1 MPASLYQCDSSAV
14 YSSAVQF
21 DHRNECLVDIRIR
34 FGRAVR
40 RIREEQ
46 GINQEE
52 AAERCGLHRTYYSGI
67 ERGVRNVSLVNIEKV
82 AKGLKTSLPHLFS
95 RV

>member
-1 MPASLYQCDSSAV
+1 MPL
-14 YSSAVQF
+14 
-21 DHRNECLVDIRIR
+21 DIRIR
-34 FGRAVR
+34 FGRAIR

-67 ERGVRNVSLVNIEKV
+67 ERGVRNVSLVNIERIG
-82 AKGLKTSLPHLFS
+82 KGLKTSLDELF
-95 RV
+95 RRA

>member
-1 MPASLYQCDSSAV
+1 MPL
-14 YSSAVQF
+14 
-21 DHRNECLVDIRIR
+21 DIRIR
-34 FGRAVR
+34 FGRAIR

-46 GINQEE
+46 EINQEE

-82 AKGLKTSLPHLFS
+82 AKGLKTSLPDLFH
-95 RV
+95 RL

>member
-1 MPASLYQCDSSAV
+1 MPL
-14 YSSAVQF
+14 
-21 DHRNECLVDIRIR
+21 DIRIR
-34 FGRAVR
+34 FGRAIR

-67 ERGVRNVSLVNIEKV
+67 ERGVRNVSLVNIERV
-82 AKGLKTSLPHLFS
+82 AKGLKTSLSDLFH
-95 RV
+95 RL

>member
-1 MPASLYQCDSSAV
+1 MPL
-14 YSSAVQF
+14 
-21 DHRNECLVDIRIR
+21 DIRIR
-34 FGRAVR
+34 FGRAIR

-67 ERGVRNVSLVNIEKV
+67 ERGVRNVSLVNIERV
-82 AKGLKTSLPHLFS
+82 AKGLKMNLPGLFE

>member
-1 MPASLYQCDSSAV
+1 MPL
-14 YSSAVQF
+14 
-21 DHRNECLVDIRIR
+21 DIRIR
-34 FGRAVR
+34 FGRAIR

-67 ERGVRNVSLVNIEKV
+67 ERGVRNVSLLNIERI
-82 AKGLKTSLPHLFS
+82 AKGLKTALPRLFE
-95 RV
+95 RI

>member
-1 MPASLYQCDSSAV
+1 MPL
-14 YSSAVQF
+14 
-21 DHRNECLVDIRIR
+21 DIRVR
-34 FGRAVR
+34 FGRALR

-67 ERGVRNVSLVNIEKV
+67 ERGVRNVSLINIEKV
-82 AKGLKTSLPHLFS
+82 AKGLKTTLPDLFR

>member
-1 MPASLYQCDSSAV
+1 MPL
-14 YSSAVQF
+14 
-21 DHRNECLVDIRIR
+21 DIRIR
-34 FGRAVR
+34 FGRAIR

-46 GINQEE
+46 RINQEE
-52 AAERCGLHRTYYSGI
+52 AADRCGLHRTYYSGI

-82 AKGLKTSLPHLFS
+82 AKGLKTSLPELFK

>member
-1 MPASLYQCDSSAV
+1 MP
-14 YSSAVQF
+14 
-21 DHRNECLVDIRIR
+21 VDIRIR
-34 FGRAVR
+34 FGRAIR

-67 ERGVRNVSLVNIEKV
+67 ERGVRNVSVVNIERI
-82 AKGLKTSLPHLFS
+82 AKGLKTSLPGLFE

>member
-1 MPASLYQCDSSAV
+1 MPI
-14 YSSAVQF
+14 
-21 DHRNECLVDIRIR
+21 DIRIR
-34 FGRAVR
+34 FGRAIR

-67 ERGVRNVSLVNIEKV
+67 ERGVRNVSVVNIERI
-82 AKGLKTSLPHLFS
+82 ARGLKTSLPRLFE

>member
-1 MPASLYQCDSSAV
+1 ML
-14 YSSAVQF
+14 
-21 DHRNECLVDIRIR
+21 LDIRIR
-34 FGRAVR
+34 FGRAIR
-40 RIREEQ
+40 RLREEQ
-46 GINQEE
+46 KINQEE

-82 AKGLKTSLPHLFS
+82 AKGLRTSLPDLFR

>member
-1 MPASLYQCDSSAV
+1 MP
-14 YSSAVQF
+14 
-21 DHRNECLVDIRIR
+21 VDIRIR
-34 FGRAVR
+34 FGRAIR

-67 ERGVRNVSLVNIEKV
+67 ERGVRNVSLLNIEKV
-82 AKGLKTSLPHLFS
+82 GKGLKTNLSLLFE
-95 RV
+95 RL

>member
-1 MPASLYQCDSSAV
+1 MPL
-14 YSSAVQF
+14 
-21 DHRNECLVDIRIR
+21 DIRVR
-34 FGRAVR
+34 FGRAIR

-82 AKGLKTSLPHLFS
+82 GKGLRTNLSKLFE